1 MSSYI
6 SSAYYL
12 ERERLNGIM
21 EQCRH
26 EMQWAMNAIQ
36 EIQAEQEA
44 GRQQSR
50 QRQQNLL
57 QKEQAAQDAAD
68 RQLATAAAQRRIME
82 RRARTL
88 MEAAVRK
95 VEEAEQAGESGV
107 LREQL
112 YVLQNAL
119 ELYGATEQL
128 CSRLEAFD
136 QYLTQRPSQPEVVC
150 AEKTPTIQAD
160 LQDRSRE
167 FVSLHSERSAPVS
180 RTLSPW
186 PRFLERLR
194 AVCEVQEPLG
204 ESTAQVLLEQ
214 AMRVPAEQQNWFL
227 LSHQAELTDM
237 EEAAAEILAVQQAA
251 TQRQNRLWQEY
262 RAVCLL
268 RNIQPNLSEKSDGVR
283 LEQETQRLFTAYKKQ
298 KEQEYVTN
306 AFTQVLERY
315 GIEFDTMEATAEGTL
330 HLEYSIGSGAQLCV
344 SRSEAGSFEMEF
356 TGVTS
361 GQNPSMEERRQ
372 VTEQAKSFCSLLP
385 QIAQE
390 LKDRGVLFDQVALQQ
405 PDEQNVR
412 IRQRHSKSGH
422 QETRKAKAMPL

>member
-12 ERERLNGIM
+12 EHKRLNGIM

-44 GRQQSR
+44 SRQQSR

-57 QKEQAAQDAAD
+57 QKEQAAQDTAD
-68 RQLATAAAQRRIME
+68 RQLATASAQRRIME

-88 MEAAVRK
+88 MEATVRK
-95 VEEAEQAGESGV
+95 VEEAEQAGESGA

-112 YVLQNAL
+112 HVLQNAL

-136 QYLTQRPSQPEVVC
+136 QYLIQRPSQPEVGS
-150 AEKTPTIQAD
+150 AEKTPAIQAD

-194 AVCEVQEPLG
+194 VVCEVQEPLG
-204 ESTAQVLLEQ
+204 ESAAQVLLEQ
-214 AMRVPAEQQNWFL
+214 AMQVPAEQQNWFL

-268 RNIQPNLSEKSDGVR
+268 SNIQPNLPEKSDGVR

-315 GIEFDTMEATAEGTL
+315 GIEFDTMETTAEGTL
-330 HLEYSIGSGAQLCV
+330 HLEYSISSGAQLCV

-356 TGVTS
+356 AGVTS

-412 IRQRHSKSGH
+412 IRQRRSRSGH
-422 QETRKAKAMPL
+422 QEVRKAKAMPL